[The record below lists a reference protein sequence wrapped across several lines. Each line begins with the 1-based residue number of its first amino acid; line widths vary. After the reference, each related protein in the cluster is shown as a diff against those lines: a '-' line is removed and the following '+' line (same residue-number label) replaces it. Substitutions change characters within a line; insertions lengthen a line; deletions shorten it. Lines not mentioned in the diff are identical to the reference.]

1 MGEIKF
7 GVVGYGSIA
16 QKHIKLIK
24 TKYPKSDIKILIH
37 KKNNKFNNRLNFFHK
52 EKLFFKNKFDF
63 IFLCNPCTKHVEYLE
78 KSIKYKVKNIFV
90 EKPISNNF
98 KKIERFRKKYPKYK
112 NKILVGYV
120 LLFNELFTKTLRL
133 IQKDKIGTIISANVV
148 CNSNFKNWRKNK
160 KYYRTVSANKKLGG
174 GVLNELSHELNYA
187 IKLFG
192 PIQKVYSKIKYQSN
206 KKIDV
211 ETEAQIYCSTKNK
224 IDLGIFINFL
234 SNKEERYCEIVGTK
248 GKLLLDFKNKKIIL
262 GNNKTYNIYKNPMY
276 KKQLN
281 FFLNKSKNKSKITL
295 EKFNNSLETVKLIE
309 AIKISGSKKKIVR
322 VN

>member
-1 MGEIKF
+1 MDKIKF

-24 TKYPKSDIKILIH
+24 SIYPKSDIKILIH
-37 KKNNKFNNRLNFFHK
+37 KKINKFNNRLNFFHK
-52 EKLFFKNKFDF
+52 ENLFFKNKFDY
-63 IFLCNPCTKHVEYLE
+63 IFLCNPCTRHVEYLE

-90 EKPISNNF
+90 EKPISDNL
-98 KKIERFRKKYPKYK
+98 KKIEKFRKKYPNFKS
-112 NKILVGYV
+112 KILVGYV
-120 LLFNELFTKTLRL
+120 LLFNELFTKTLSL
-133 IQKDKIGTIISANVV
+133 LQKDKIGTIISANVV

-192 PIQKVYSKIKYQSN
+192 PIQKVCSKINYQSP

-211 ETEAQIYCSTKNK
+211 ETEAQIYCFTKNK

-234 SNKEERYCEIVGTK
+234 SNKEERYCEIIGTK
-248 GKLLLDFKNKKIIL
+248 SKLLLDFKNKKIIL
-262 GNNKTYNIYKNPMY
+262 DNNKIYNIYKNPMY
-276 KKQLN
+276 KKQIS

-295 EKFNNSLETVKLIE
+295 ERFNNSLETVKLIE
-309 AIKISGSKKKIVR
+309 AIKISASRKKIVR

>member
-1 MGEIKF
+1 M
-7 GVVGYGSIA
+7 
-16 QKHIKLIK
+16 
-24 TKYPKSDIKILIH
+24 
-37 KKNNKFNNRLNFFHK
+37 
-52 EKLFFKNKFDF
+52 
-63 IFLCNPCTKHVEYLE
+63 E

>member
-1 MGEIKF
+1 MDEIKF

-90 EKPISNNF
+90 EKPISDNL
-98 KKIERFRKKYPKYK
+98 KKIEKFRKKYPKYK

-160 KYYRTVSANKKLGG
+160 KYNRTVSANKKLGG

>member
-1 MGEIKF
+1 MDLYKKF
-7 GVVGYGSIA
+7 T
-16 QKHIKLIK
+16 Q
-24 TKYPKSDIKILIH
+24 
-37 KKNNKFNNRLNFFHK
+37 
-52 EKLFFKNKFDF
+52 
-63 IFLCNPCTKHVEYLE
+63 
-78 KSIKYKVKNIFV
+78 
-90 EKPISNNF
+90 
-98 KKIERFRKKYPKYK
+98 
-112 NKILVGYV
+112 
-120 LLFNELFTKTLRL
+120 
-133 IQKDKIGTIISANVV
+133 
-148 CNSNFKNWRKNK
+148 
-160 KYYRTVSANKKLGG
+160 
-174 GVLNELSHELNYA
+174 
-187 IKLFG
+187 
-192 PIQKVYSKIKYQSN
+192 KIKYQSN

-309 AIKISGSKKKIVR
+309 AIKISGSK
-322 VN
+322 